1 LQYDLLFPLEKILA
15 ISRSLNPSHNSSHN
29 PSLKLRLLCPNQMYN
44 PAFSEDEVSESER
57 DPLLA
62 LYLGGDL
69 CSGVIVTSLKRTNRM
84 RVGEDR
90 LDRLY
95 NSTK

>member
-1 LQYDLLFPLEKILA
+1 LQYGLLFPSEKILA
-15 ISRSLNPSHNSSHN
+15 INRSLNPSYNPSHN

-44 PAFSEDEVSESER
+44 PAFSEDEASESEQ
-57 DPLLA
+57 DLLLA
-62 LYLGGDL
+62 LYLGADL
-69 CSGVIVTSLKRTNRM
+69 CSGVIVTSLKRTNQM
-84 RVGEDR
+84 WVGEDR